1 MYFCNTTF
9 PNLLSVVKPADD
21 LETEFIPA
29 LIRRQHYYRDFE
41 EYRPMEEV
49 MNAAKKDSGFVN
61 LLVAYYL

>member
-9 PNLLSVVKPADD
+9 LNLLSVVKPADD

-41 EYRPMEEV
+41 EYRPME
-49 MNAAKKDSGFVN
+49 DSGFVN

>member
-1 MYFCNTTF
+1 
-9 PNLLSVVKPADD
+9 VKPADD

-61 LLVAYYL
+61 LIVAYYL

>member
-1 MYFCNTTF
+1 MYFCNPTF
-9 PNLLSVVKPADD
+9 LSLLSVVKPADD

-49 MNAAKKDSGFVN
+49 MNAASRDDGFVG
-61 LLVAYYL
+61 VVDSV